1 MSYLYGDSTPST
13 LAVNFIEFLRD
24 AVDCCVQVLLAD
36 QRIAEGAARVRALD
50 ASTAAEI
57 ARLQKVGAL
66 VPKSFEGVPVGEAAS
81 PTARCVAEIVRSA
94 ADIVSA
100 ASAATSATLQ
110 AAVTRRD
117 AEAALEREVFVKA
130 LETLLIKHGLPEMTS
145 DSDVALVAGGR
156 YACRV
161 LLTTPFGLDAM
172 MATEVPAG
180 HLLERVVRIDRLAER
195 LDVQVPE
202 IAGWL
207 HKEVK
212 LRTQHL
218 EKHHLTGFARGPAG
232 TKLALRLGPD
242 GTGPGYDITFGGDG
256 ESIRLVRIDEQQKR
270 DEPFE
275 AKDSDVPKLVGLRD
289 KIGAAVTA
297 LEGHRT
303 KIIDAK
309 LEGEALAAHAKPS
322 LLVER
327 LIAVLLPETREI
339 SARSQSPGELVL
351 RRSLG
356 GDRREEI
363 FLSKRDLQA
372 RLEPLDDRHRALFD
386 ELLRDGA
393 SPSRVEPPPAP
404 SPRPEPAA
412 VVASESSGPSI
423 FKKTLAPQPMSSV
436 LATPAASSSAV
447 TGTPPV
453 AATPP
458 AARRRLSPR
467 AHPVAVA
474 APHAVLRHPLTGGA
488 IAAAAPAARGRQ
500 AELDR
505 RGGARD
511 AADRRPAPA
520 QDRTHRA
527 AQRRTIFG
535 LGARPPTPDAAPR
548 GGRRDWRHARR
559 EEAPRTE
566 RPHPRDLAPK
576 SPGRPRGTPG
586 AAEPPRIRCAHGGT
600 GRHGQRGGR
609 TLARGGR
616 ARRRRARG
624 ARARR

>member
-66 VPKSFEGVPVGEAAS
+66 VPKAFEGVPVGEAAS

-130 LETLLIKHGLPEMTS
+130 LETLLIKHDLPEMTS

-180 HLLERVVRIDRLAER
+180 HLLERVVRVDRLAER

-242 GTGPGYDITFGGDG
+242 GTGPGYDVTFGADA

-297 LEGHRT
+297 LERHRT

-309 LEGEALAAHAKPS
+309 LEGEALAGHAKPS

-363 FLSKRDLQA
+363 FLSKRDLQV

-412 VVASESSGPSI
+412 TLASESSGPSI

-436 LATPAASSSAV
+436 PATPAASSAV

-458 AARRRLSPR
+458 ASPPV
-467 AHPVAVA
+467 APTPAAPPPVAVTPSA
-474 APHAVLRHPLTGGA
+474 SPPVAVTP
-488 IAAAAPAARGRQ
+488 AAAPPAFAAPTPSPSRLPTPSYGIPSLAALSQ
-500 AELDR
+500 PPPPPPAAGKPSSIAEAVRATPPTDDPPPRKTGPIELRSVEQSSASALDR
-505 RGGARD
+505 
-511 AADRRPAPA
+511 P
-520 QDRTHRA
+520 
-527 AQRRTIFG
+527 
-535 LGARPPTPDAAPR
+535 PPTPRPAVA
-548 GGRRDWRHARR
+548 GGI
-559 EEAPRTE
+559 
-566 RPHPRDLAPK
+566 
-576 SPGRPRGTPG
+576 GGTPDEKKRP
-586 AAEPPRIRCAHGGT
+586 EPSGPLPVT
-600 GRHGQRGGR
+600 
-609 TLARGGR
+609 
-616 ARRRRARG
+616 
-624 ARARR
+624 